1 MCKCRCA
8 QQKSAL
14 TTVNTASQ
22 VLALNDLV
30 KFATNRIHTGLAI
43 THLEG
48 TSNVTLRKGLYL
60 VSFHLNFIPTG
71 AGDVTFALL
80 NKGAEVLGENVVT
93 TTASGDTYTASLT
106 TLVVVDASCCL
117 MDNNAIL
124 QVQAK
129 APCTVLNSGL
139 SVVKQA

>member
-1 MCKCRCA
+1 MCRCT

-14 TTVNTASQ
+14 TTVTTSSQ

-30 KFATNRIHTGLAI
+30 KFAINRIHTGLAI
-43 THLEG
+43 AHTEG
-48 TSNVTLRKGLYL
+48 TPNVTLRKGLYL
-60 VSFHLNFIPTG
+60 VSLHLNFTPTG
-71 AGDVTFALL
+71 AGDVTFTLL
-80 NKGAEVLGENVVT
+80 NKGAEILGENVVA

-106 TLVVVDASCCL
+106 TLVVVDPSCCL
-117 MDNNAIL
+117 VDNNAIL

-129 APCTVLNSGL
+129 APCTVLNASL